1 MNHLEMLRLT
11 DDDQQKKPEWGIINT
26 GESGDLRL
34 DIFPTHAANL
44 RSHYQSKIA

>member
-1 MNHLEMLRLT
+1 MLT
-11 DDDQQKKPEWGIINT
+11 DYDQQKKPEWGIINT
-26 GESGDLRL
+26 GESGSGDLRL